1 MGRRRGNN
9 EEEQERRAG
18 TEQPKR
24 DHDGV
29 AGDATH
35 LVLEERERERE
46 RERETHLVLEELWP
60 ALRDVVLLVPGLLDL
75 LAHAARGQP
84 LEGDGV
90 MNMVATVGGG
100 RCGAMMYKGK
110 CNKAKRS

>member
-1 MGRRRGNN
+1 MRRRRGDN
-9 EEEQERRAG
+9 EKEQERKAD

-24 DHDGV
+24 DQNGV
-29 AGDATH
+29 AGDA
-35 LVLEERERERE
+35 
-46 RERETHLVLEELWP
+46 THLVLEELWP

-90 MNMVATVGGG
+90 MKMVATVGGG
-100 RCGAMMYKGK
+100 RSVEGGAVQ
-110 CNKAKRS
+110 